1 MQNETFKVDSLN
13 EITKRHF
20 KMACVAAMSEQPEL
34 RGILGVP
41 GSDDYILYAG
51 EEQALV
57 SVRNWSRMLTL
68 LIVSKNGTWLT
79 SDHIDGMGCKKVID
93 EAYRRFKTAKPYIE
107 KELSKAFDSSALKPG
122 TESRWLK
129 TAKEYFQ
136 KIEQYVKNRNA

>member
-1 MQNETFKVDSLN
+1 MQNEIFKVDSLN
-13 EITKRHF
+13 EITKEHF

-51 EEQALV
+51 EGQALV
-57 SVRNWSRMLTL
+57 NVRNWSRMLTL

-79 SDHIDGMGCKKVID
+79 SDHIDGMGCEEVID

-107 KELSKAFDSSALKPG
+107 KELSKAFASSELKPG

-129 TAKEYFQ
+129 TANEYFQ
-136 KIEQYVKNRNA
+136 KIEQ